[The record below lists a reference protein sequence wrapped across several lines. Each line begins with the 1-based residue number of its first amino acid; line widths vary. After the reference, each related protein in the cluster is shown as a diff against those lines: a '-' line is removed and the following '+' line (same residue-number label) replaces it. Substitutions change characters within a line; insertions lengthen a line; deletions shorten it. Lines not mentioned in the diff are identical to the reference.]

1 MKPLVS
7 IMTPTFNEEGNV
19 DLLYERIRAVMAG
32 LPDYDYEHLF
42 IDNASSDATV
52 PKVKALCA
60 KDPRVKLIVNVR
72 NFGPVRSPY
81 HGMLAGRGDV
91 VVCMASDLQDPPELI
106 PDFLAKWR
114 EGFPVVLGVKTSS
127 QEALPMY
134 LLRGLYYRLVSGMA
148 DVQLVRQT
156 TGFGLY
162 ARQVVDELRAIDDPF
177 PYVRGLVSEL
187 GFPTATIAYHQPG
200 RAWGVTSYNLYRLYD
215 VAMLGI
221 TSHSKVPLRL
231 ASMVGFVVAGASLAV
246 AAAYLVAKLVLWNY
260 FPNIG
265 QAPTVIGLF
274 FFGGVQLIFTGIL
287 GEYIGAIHT
296 RVMRRPLVVER
307 ERVNFDRGQEARVA
321 ATPSRETE
329 EIV

>member
-1 MKPLVS
+1 MTALVS
-7 IMTPTFNEEGNV
+7 IVTPTFNEEGNV
-19 DLLYERIRAVMAG
+19 DHLYERIKAVMAG
-32 LPDYDYEHLF
+32 LPGYDYEHLF
-42 IDNASSDATV
+42 IDNASADGTV
-52 PKVKALCA
+52 VKIKAIAAL
-60 KDPRVKLIVNVR
+60 DPRVKLIVNIR

-81 HGMLAGRGDV
+81 HGMLSASGDV
-91 VVCMASDLQDPPELI
+91 VILLASDLQDPPELI

-114 EGFPVVLGVKTSS
+114 EGYPVVLGVKTTS
-127 QEALPMY
+127 QEPLPMY

-148 DVQLVRQT
+148 DVTLVRHA

-162 ARQVVDELRAIDDPF
+162 ARSVMEELRAIDDPY
-177 PYVRGLVSEL
+177 PYVRGLISEL
-187 GFPTATIAYHQPG
+187 GFPTATIAYHQPQ
-200 RAWGVTSYNLYRLYD
+200 RTWGVTTYTFYRLYD

-231 ASMVGFVVAGASLAV
+231 ASMVGFLVAGLSLLV
-246 AAAYLVAKLVLWNY
+246 ALGYLVAKLILWNY

-307 ERVNFDRGQEARVA
+307 ERVNFGPAHEMRVPASPAREAG
-321 ATPSRETE
+321 SLE
-329 EIV
+329 